1 MENELKNPSRN
12 YRSEKFVWSEFLA
25 AWKTTFMPFRSG
37 AEAFLH
43 VAKIAKKL
51 F

>member
-1 MENELKNPSRN
+1 MENELKNLSRN
-12 YRSEKFVWSEFLA
+12 FRSEKFVWSEFLA
-25 AWKTTFMPFRSG
+25 AWKMAFMSFRSG

-43 VAKIAKKL
+43 VAEIGKKL